1 MWHYVLLAFVLMNME
16 NYMNKVFKKI
26 RYEGTAHQTK
36 TVVKTRD
43 LGAFVPGRFRSAYK
57 NN

>member
-1 MWHYVLLAFVLMNME
+1 
-16 NYMNKVFKKI
+16 MNKVFKKI

-36 TVVKTRD
+36 IVVKTRD